1 MLLQPSRGTDLLPP
15 AKLSAVQPTQPAAV
29 VHPRQMGTTP
39 LCQEAHARAGM
50 PAAAMALNNWVS
62 SVTVALVA
70 YHRTRSGEINM
81 GNSADN
87 TDVVILAAARTPQG
101 RINGQLASFTAV
113 DLGAHAIKAA
123 LDASGVDAGQVEA
136 VIMGQVLQAGAGQ
149 NPARQSSIGA
159 GIGWNVPAVT
169 VNKVCLSGLT
179 AVIDAARMIRGGEAS
194 VVVAGGQESMTRAP
208 HLLPGSRQGWTYGS
222 IQALDAAAH
231 DGLTDAFDGQSM
243 GLSTETRNLA
253 LGIDRPSQDNVAA
266 QSHQRA
272 ALAAKNGTFD
282 DEIAPISVK
291 QRKGDPIV
299 VSTDEGVRPNASV
312 ESMAGLRAAFVTDG
326 TITAGNSSPLS
337 DGAAALVL
345 SSRAFAEEHG
355 LEYLA
360 VVGKPGQ
367 VAGPDNSLH
376 SQPSNAI
383 QNALGRAGWTT
394 ADLDFIEI
402 NEAFGSVAVQSLKD
416 LDYPLEQCNIHG
428 GAIALGHP
436 IGASGARLAG
446 HAAHELKRRG
456 KGKAAVSLCGGGGQG
471 EALLLYRD

>member
-1 MLLQPSRGTDLLPP
+1 
-15 AKLSAVQPTQPAAV
+15 
-29 VHPRQMGTTP
+29 
-39 LCQEAHARAGM
+39 
-50 PAAAMALNNWVS
+50 
-62 SVTVALVA
+62 
-70 YHRTRSGEINM
+70 M

-113 DLGAHAIKAA
+113 ELGAHAIRAA

-266 QSHQRA
+266 HSHQRA

-282 DEIAPISVK
+282 DEIVPISVK

-383 QNALGRAGWTT
+383 QHALGRAGWTT

-416 LDYPLEQCNIHG
+416 LDYPLEKCNIHG

>member
-1 MLLQPSRGTDLLPP
+1 
-15 AKLSAVQPTQPAAV
+15 
-29 VHPRQMGTTP
+29 
-39 LCQEAHARAGM
+39 
-50 PAAAMALNNWVS
+50 
-62 SVTVALVA
+62 
-70 YHRTRSGEINM
+70 M
-81 GNSADN
+81 GNSTDN
-87 TDVVILAAARTPQG
+87 TDVVILAGARTPQG
-101 RINGQLASFTAV
+101 RLNGQLASFTAV
-113 DLGAHAIKAA
+113 ELGAHAIRAA
-123 LDASGVDAGQVEA
+123 IAASGIDAGQVDA

-159 GIGWNVPAVT
+159 GIGWNVPTVT
-169 VNKVCLSGLT
+169 INKVCLSGLT
-179 AVIDAARMIRGGEAS
+179 AVIDAARLIRSGDAT

-208 HLLPGSRQGWTYGS
+208 HLLPGSRQGWTYGA
-222 IQALDAAAH
+222 IQALDVAAH

-243 GLSTETRNLA
+243 GLSTETKNLS
-253 LGIDRPSQDNVAA
+253 LGIDRASQDNVAA

-272 ALAAKNGTFD
+272 ALAAKNGIFD

-299 VSTDEGVRPNASV
+299 VSTDEGVRPNTSV
-312 ESMAGLRAAFVTDG
+312 ESLAGLRAAFVTDG

-337 DGAAALVL
+337 DGASALVL
-345 SSRAFAEEHG
+345 ASRRFAEENG

-360 VVGKPGQ
+360 VIGKPGQ

-383 QNALGRAGWTT
+383 NEALGRAGWST

-416 LDYPLEQCNIHG
+416 LDYPLEKCNLHG

-436 IGASGARLAG
+436 IGASGARLAL

-456 KGKAAVSLCGGGGQG
+456 SGKAAVSLCGGGGQG

>member
-1 MLLQPSRGTDLLPP
+1 
-15 AKLSAVQPTQPAAV
+15 
-29 VHPRQMGTTP
+29 
-39 LCQEAHARAGM
+39 
-50 PAAAMALNNWVS
+50 
-62 SVTVALVA
+62 VT
-70 YHRTRSGEINM
+70 I
-81 GNSADN
+81 
-87 TDVVILAAARTPQG
+87 
-101 RINGQLASFTAV
+101 
-113 DLGAHAIKAA
+113 
-123 LDASGVDAGQVEA
+123 
-136 VIMGQVLQAGAGQ
+136 
-149 NPARQSSIGA
+149 
-159 GIGWNVPAVT
+159 
-169 VNKVCLSGLT
+169 NKVCLSGLT
-179 AVIDAARMIRGGEAS
+179 AVIDAARMIRSGDAT
-194 VVVAGGQESMTRAP
+194 VVVAGGQESMSRAP

-222 IQALDAAAH
+222 VQALDAAAH

-243 GLSTETRNLA
+243 GLSTESKNVT
-253 LGIDRPSQDNVAA
+253 LGIDRTSQDEVAA
-266 QSHQRA
+266 ASHQRA
-272 ALAAKNGTFD
+272 ATAAKDGVFD
-282 DEIAPISVK
+282 GEIAPISVK
-291 QRKGDPIV
+291 QRKGDPV
-299 VSTDEGVRPNASV
+299 VVGTDEGVRPDTSV
-312 ESMAGLRAAFVTDG
+312 SSLAGLRAAFATDG

-345 SSRAFAEEHG
+345 TSRRFADEHG

-383 QNALGRAGWTT
+383 KSALDKAGWSA

-436 IGASGARLAG
+436 IGASGARLAL

-456 KGKAAVSLCGGGGQG
+456 RGKAAVSLCGGGGQG